1 MSKGWS
7 LNSGNRTQTLIDLQS
22 VGARGLVS
30 PRLLLVFHAE
40 TPNERTRIEFHD
52 MRVRVMFGQELLG
65 ETRIVGEQIGSQG
78 RSIQMEIPTT
88 HRMLNHVTE
97 QLGAQAQV
105 NLTLSWYGILR
116 VLWEPTESDAR
127 YQGDPDPGVW
137 TDLQIDEGNHEQSIM
152 VSRSDW
158 FSRVVT
164 AVGTSDFIF
173 TEVAVPKGP
182 LGDKWRSALAL
193 LDKADK
199 AFALGDDASCFLH
212 LRGIIDSLPG
222 AKQDIFADLPEPQN
236 VYVDD
241 LTKSVGK
248 FLHSGR
254 HVADLGNGDVRFPVD
269 HIDARFAI
277 NLVRVLLSY
286 ASISIDAAQNRA
298 NK

>member
-1 MSKGWS
+1 MSQGWS
-7 LNSGNRTQTLIDLQS
+7 LIFGTRTQAQIGLQS

-30 PRLLLVFHAE
+30 PRLLLVLHAE

-65 ETRIVGEQIGSQG
+65 ETRIVGEQMGSQG

-137 TDLQIDEGNHEQSIM
+137 TDLQIDEGNHEQPIII
-152 VSRSDW
+152 SRSDW
-158 FSRVVT
+158 YSRIVT
-164 AVGTSDFIF
+164 SIGTSDFIF

-182 LGDKWRSALAL
+182 IGDDWRSTIEL
-193 LDKADK
+193 LDQAEK
-199 AFALGDDASCFLH
+199 AFVLGNDAAVFGH
-212 LRGIIDSLPG
+212 LQGAFEALPG
-222 AKQDIFADLPEPQN
+222 AKRNIFDDLPEPQRK
-236 VYVDD
+236 YVND
-241 LTKSVGK
+241 LAKHISQ
-248 FLHSGR
+248 FLHAGR
-254 HVADLGNGDVRFPVD
+254 HVIEIRDGVKDFPVN
-269 HIDARFAI
+269 HVDALFAM

-286 ASISIDAAQNRA
+286 ASIAIHAAKSQSA
-298 NK
+298 